1 MPLDTARFLFVFEQM
16 PVLEFVPGRPLKE
29 WRDGDLAASLG
40 HTYVMENQP
49 ALEFT
54 DAALRGAVA
63 GGHVASVRW
72 LLARR
77 RELGLAVDRAM
88 LDAAV
93 LGEHLEILKM
103 LLDVTGLR
111 CSPSAVSEA
120 AARGYVEIVDIIVA
134 RECKIGDEYKK
145 VAMLKHV
152 VAALRARNTIL
163 LRKLSAFE
171 LDSHTL

>member
-1 MPLDTARFLFVFEQM
+1 
-16 PVLEFVPGRPLKE
+16 
-29 WRDGDLAASLG
+29 
-40 HTYVMENQP
+40 
-49 ALEFT
+49 
-54 DAALRGAVA
+54 
-63 GGHVASVRW
+63 
-72 LLARR
+72 
-77 RELGLAVDRAM
+77 M

>member
-1 MPLDTARFLFVFEQM
+1 MPLDVGRFMFVFEQM
-16 PVLEFVPGRPLKE
+16 PVLEFVPGRPLKD
-29 WRDGDLAASLG
+29 WRDGDLAATLG
-40 HTYVMENQP
+40 HTYVLENQP
-49 ALEFT
+49 ALKFT

-63 GGHVASVRW
+63 GGHIDAVRW

-77 RELGLAVDRAM
+77 RDLGLTVDRTM

-103 LLDVTGLR
+103 LLGVTGLR

-120 AARGYVEIVDIIVA
+120 AARGYVEVVDLIVA

-152 VAALRARNTIL
+152 VAALRARNAAL
-163 LRKLSAFE
+163 QQKLNAFE
-171 LDSHTL
+171 LE